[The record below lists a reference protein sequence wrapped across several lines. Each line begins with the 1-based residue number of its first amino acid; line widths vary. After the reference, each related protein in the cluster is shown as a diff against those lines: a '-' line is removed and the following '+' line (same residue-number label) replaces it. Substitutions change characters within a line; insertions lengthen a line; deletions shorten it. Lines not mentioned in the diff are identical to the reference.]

1 MRKKFVISLIALVI
15 VSTSAS
21 AMAIGGAFSLDALG
35 GGAYGAAL
43 SLKLDDF
50 QPVLG
55 ISARGG
61 GGTMNIGLTA
71 DWWMYHEP
79 LAGIISLYVGPGGYL
94 VATGL
99 GGDANMDI
107 GARVPV
113 GFQIFP
119 IDPLEIFVE
128 LAPSL
133 GIALSPFAFPT
144 FGLQAAFGFRFWF

>member
-1 MRKKFVISLIALVI
+1 MRKKLTVLLLILVI
-15 VSTSAS
+15 ASTSAS

-50 QPVLG
+50 EPVMG
-55 ISARGG
+55 ISARAA
-61 GGTMNIGLTA
+61 GGTFNLGVTA

-94 VATGL
+94 SLGL
-99 GGDANMDI
+99 GDATSFDI

-113 GFQIFP
+113 GLQVFP
-119 IDPLEIFVE
+119 IDPLEVFVE
-128 LAPSL
+128 LAPAI
-133 GIALSPFAFPT
+133 GVALSPFNFPT
-144 FGLQAAFGFRFWF
+144 FGIQAAFGFRFWF